1 MYNVVMVVLVI
12 IDWKFI
18 IFFVERL
25 LFLKLEILNFVRWN
39 FLMLS

>member
-12 IDWKFI
+12 IDWKFL

-25 LFLKLEILNFVRWN
+25 LFLKLEILNFVIWN

>member
-12 IDWKFI
+12 IDWKFL

>member
-1 MYNVVMVVLVI
+1 MYNVVMVVIVI
-12 IDWKFI
+12 IDWKFL